1 MDNTKPEPSQQP
13 PEQHPRGDG
22 AAESPRETDA
32 PTETVRTDESSKP
45 DRFNALLTE
54 VEGLPARPL
63 NEHND
68 VFSRAH
74 RTLTEALNDVER
86 GDS

>member
-1 MDNTKPEPSQQP
+1 MDNTKPEPTQQP
-13 PEQHPRGDG
+13 PEQRPPGAD
-22 AAESPRETDA
+22 AAESPQEADG
-32 PTETVRTDESSKP
+32 PTETVPTYESSKP